1 MKRAMLFG
9 LGLLACARLPA
20 IDLDEAALVQGP
32 LTEVA
37 HWAEVPAGVREA
49 LEKRWR
55 AQPAAP
61 EPSRQDAI
69 ADPGQQFQEYDYV
82 LQPGLPIRRLVLAAR
97 APGAWLVCYEQG
109 GIGLSFAMVLV
120 PFESGSVRGQPSW
133 FGLNPPYPTN
143 LQSLR
148 AAVREHRH
156 TRLE

>member
-37 HWAEVPAGVREA
+37 HWAEVPAG
-49 LEKRWR
+49 
-55 AQPAAP
+55 
-61 EPSRQDAI
+61 
-69 ADPGQQFQEYDYV
+69 EYDYV

-109 GIGLSFAMVLV
+109 GIGLSFEMVLV